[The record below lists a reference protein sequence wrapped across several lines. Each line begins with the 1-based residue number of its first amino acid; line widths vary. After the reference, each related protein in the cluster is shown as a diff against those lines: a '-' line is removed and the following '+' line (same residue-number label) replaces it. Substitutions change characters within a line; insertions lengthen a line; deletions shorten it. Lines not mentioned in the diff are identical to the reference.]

1 MRFKTT
7 IFSVLLVVSVIVLA
21 VPSEAIPPRKADAW
35 NFGAAIYGW
44 LPSINGTIA
53 LPTGGGEEELTMEP
67 STILDDLKMTAQF
80 GLEAEKNNWSIFADV
95 VYMSLG
101 EEKSASATLPGGNV
115 FEADLD
121 VGLKSWIVDLDGGY
135 TVYET
140 ERNRT
145 QVLFGVRYLW
155 METKLDISTSSP
167 ELPGGSLEASSDFL
181 DFIVGLRGY
190 FGIGGKWSI
199 PYRIDMGAG
208 GSEFTW
214 KGQAGID
221 YSWKWGGVTAMYRY
235 LEFDEGND
243 KTLRKMDMPGPLLG
257 FHFQF

>member
-7 IFSVLLVVSVIVLA
+7 VLGVLLLVSVMVLA

-53 LPTGGGEEELTMEP
+53 LPISGADEELTMEP
-67 STILDDLKMTAQF
+67 STILEDLKMTAQF
-80 GLEAEKNNWSIFADV
+80 GLEAGKNNWSIFADV
-95 VYMSLG
+95 IYMSLG
-101 EEKSASATLPGGNV
+101 NEKSASATLPNDEV
-115 FEADLD
+115 FTADLD
-121 VGLKSWIVDLDGGY
+121 VGMKSWIVDLDGGY

-155 METKLDISTSSP
+155 LESTVDISTNSTH
-167 ELPGGSLEASSDFL
+167 LPGESLVASADLL

-190 FGIGGKWSI
+190 FGIGGKWAI

-221 YSWKWGGVTAMYRY
+221 YSWKWGGVVAMYRY

-257 FHFQF
+257 FHFKF